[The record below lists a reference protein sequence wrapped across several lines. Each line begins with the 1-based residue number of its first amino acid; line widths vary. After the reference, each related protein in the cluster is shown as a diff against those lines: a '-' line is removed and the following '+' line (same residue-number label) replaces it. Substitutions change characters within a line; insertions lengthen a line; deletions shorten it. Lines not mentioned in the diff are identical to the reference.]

1 MRVVAAISRGPR
13 AVSSQTSTQ
22 HPGECLENDFAT
34 SCVRLKKRLITTAF
48 ARRRL
53 NFINFFLHVHALHP
67 L

>member
-34 SCVRLKKRLITTAF
+34 SCVRLKKYLRLIARPTTRNTLETRSKPAV
-48 ARRRL
+48 L
-53 NFINFFLHVHALHP
+53 ALFS
-67 L
+67 